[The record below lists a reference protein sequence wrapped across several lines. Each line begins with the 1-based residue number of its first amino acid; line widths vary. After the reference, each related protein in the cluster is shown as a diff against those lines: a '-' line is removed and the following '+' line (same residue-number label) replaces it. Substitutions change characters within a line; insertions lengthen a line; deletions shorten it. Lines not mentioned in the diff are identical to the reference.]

1 MIKSELKIIIQLQN
15 FGQIPL
21 GSGHDI
27 TMNFE
32 WMDGV
37 FANNETAWEQVINN
51 SIPIVTSP

>member
-1 MIKSELKIIIQLQN
+1 MIKSELKIIMQLQN

-27 TMNFE
+27 TMTFG

-37 FANNETAWEQVINN
+37 FANNETDPCTLATES
-51 SIPIVTSP
+51 SI